1 MFGGFTH
8 LMDLELLLIMDKVNF
23 NGDHPHIEMEWGEVH
38 DSLSQIHFVCNC
50 DAANRCSDTSSQ

>member
-1 MFGGFTH
+1 MGN
-8 LMDLELLLIMDKVNF
+8 I
-23 NGDHPHIEMEWGEVH
+23 PHIEMEWGEVH